1 MQRDQNVGGGARG
14 SGEKLER
21 RSVGMTISATRRVRR
36 NQPPVDRVVPPHYL
50 SLSPSPPCNA
60 TAPCSPS
67 PGGHPPPPLVRE
79 PTGGC
84 SCRVHSRTRQRMGLS
99 LGQSPF
105 LKILSEN
112 GPQRTRS
119 SITELLK
126 AFEQSSKDGPR
137 YLNQLEEIVK
147 FASGGPSPS
156 AYA

>member
-1 MQRDQNVGGGARG
+1 
-14 SGEKLER
+14 
-21 RSVGMTISATRRVRR
+21 
-36 NQPPVDRVVPPHYL
+36 
-50 SLSPSPPCNA
+50 
-60 TAPCSPS
+60 
-67 PGGHPPPPLVRE
+67 
-79 PTGGC
+79 
-84 SCRVHSRTRQRMGLS
+84 MGLS